1 MEFQGLGTCLA
12 YQAFNFYPIPRT
24 TLLQDVSMGTKEKLS
39 WQLLPSV
46 TLQGLVDTLSSHTGA
61 TGLKMAGLMLIV
73 TVDTIDTD

>member
-1 MEFQGLGTCLA
+1 
-12 YQAFNFYPIPRT
+12 
-24 TLLQDVSMGTKEKLS
+24 MGTKEKLS

-73 TVDTIDTD
+73 TVDTIDAD